1 MDSGTIEEIAALWVL
16 RQHEESWTAA
26 DAQRLEAWLEESVLH
41 RVTFI
46 RLAAVW
52 REIPRLKSLRANW
65 GKGQSNQVHRSR
77 YTNNCWRNP
86 ISARFWQMWDTTDL
100 DP

>member
-41 RVTFI
+41 RVAFI
-46 RLAAVW
+46 RLATVW
-52 REIPRLKSLRANW
+52 REIPRLKVLGAGLPRGVAPPPGTFRPGLNRQTAGPGTRGDRKS
-65 GKGQSNQVHRSR
+65 VV
-77 YTNNCWRNP
+77 
-86 ISARFWQMWDTTDL
+86 
-100 DP
+100 

>member
-41 RVTFI
+41 RVAFI
-46 RLAAVW
+46 RLATVW
-52 REIPRLKSLRANW
+52 REIPRLKVLGAGLPRGVAPPPGRPRW
-65 GKGQSNQVHRSR
+65 RTGCRRSR
-77 YTNNCWRNP
+77 
-86 ISARFWQMWDTTDL
+86 DTGRCDRG
-100 DP
+100 PR